1 VVTVSALVRAV
12 VVVALVATGVAML
25 LLRTAAPAAVPPA
38 AGVVLSPAQIARH
51 AHEAGFRGDGLVT
64 AVAVALAESRGDTR
78 AHNGVAPDDSW
89 GLWQINMRGPLGPD
103 RRHQFGLASNRDLF
117 NPGLNARVAHALS
130 QGGRDWTPWSTYLH
144 GSHQRFLDRARQ
156 GVKAAGELR

>member
-1 VVTVSALVRAV
+1 VVTVSALVRAA

-64 AVAVALAESRGDTR
+64 AVAVALAESRGDIR
-78 AHNGVAPDDSW
+78 AHNPVAPDDSF
-89 GLWQINMRGPLGPD
+89 GLWQINMRGQLGLD
-103 RRHQFGLASNRDLF
+103 RRHRFGLASNSALF
-117 NPGLNARVAHALS
+117 DPAVSARVAHALS
-130 QGGRDWTPWSTYLH
+130 DGGRDWAPWSTYLH
-144 GSHQRFLDRARQ
+144 GTHQRFLDRARQ
-156 GVKAAGELR
+156 GVAQAGERP